1 MAAELIWTE
10 EALDDVDAIA
20 ELIARDSPYHARRVV
35 EAMFELG
42 DEAGEQP
49 LIGRIVPEMQRAKLR
64 ERFL

>member
-35 EAMFELG
+35 EAMFEL
-42 DEAGEQP
+42 
-49 LIGRIVPEMQRAKLR
+49 EMRRASSR
-64 ERFL
+64 